1 MNRFGMDRNLAIIC
15 VTIFLNIF
23 VRFMWDPLLPLH
35 LRALGATA
43 QEIGLAFTLM
53 FFARTG
59 FAIIGGA
66 LADRYGRVI
75 VAGITTIGA
84 GVFTFIAAF
93 TDNWLALIGLL
104 IGAAA
109 LSSIQ
114 WPALSALI
122 TESAGEDK
130 VTHSFSITE
139 SAVLTGLI
147 VGPLAGAA
155 LLAPLK
161 IPGLLVING
170 IVQTAAG
177 VWRLLALRETAHRAR
192 GSVLLNLRAAIDPN
206 VRWLILLG
214 SLVAISFAIPFGPFF
229 AILAR
234 DSWNNSEAEINLI
247 WSAGSFASLAG
258 IALGRM
264 SERWGARRVLV
275 ISAIGFGVATAIWGL
290 APTWQ
295 WGLAPLL
302 IAFLFSEAIFLAQ
315 QTLQAASTTRET
327 RSSVYGMISTTTG
340 FVGGVGPSFGAW
352 LITFGGNPLPFVIA
366 GALGVLCALAVL
378 PIRKR

>member
-1 MNRFGMDRNLAIIC
+1 MNRLGMDRNLAIIC
-15 VTIFLNIF
+15 ATIFLNIF

-35 LRALGATA
+35 LRALGANA
-43 QEIGLAFTLM
+43 PEIGFAFTLM
-53 FFARTG
+53 FLARTG

-66 LADRYGRVI
+66 LADRHGRVI
-75 VAGITTIGA
+75 VAGITTIGS
-84 GVFTFIAAF
+84 GVFTLAAAF
-93 TDNWLALIGLL
+93 TDDWIALIGLL
-104 IGAAA
+104 IGASA

-130 VTHSFSITE
+130 VTRSFSITE
-139 SAVLTGLI
+139 TAVLTGLI
-147 VGPLAGAA
+147 VGPIAGAI

-161 IPGLLVING
+161 IPGLFIING
-170 IVQTAAG
+170 VVQTG
-177 VWRLLALRETAHRAR
+177 CGIWRLFALRETAHRAR
-192 GSVLLNLRAAIDPN
+192 GSVLLNLRAAMDTN
-206 VRWLILLG
+206 VRWLIVLG
-214 SLVAISFAIPFGPFF
+214 SLIAISFAIPFGPFF

-234 DSWNNSEAEINLI
+234 DGWNNSEEEINLI
-247 WSAGSFASLAG
+247 WAAGSVASLAG

-275 ISAIGFGVATAIWGL
+275 ISAIGFGIGTATWGL

-295 WGLAPLL
+295 LGIVPLL

-315 QTLQAASTTRET
+315 QTLQAASTSRET

-352 LITFGGNPLPFVIA
+352 LIVLGGNALPFLIA
-366 GALGVLCALAVL
+366 GALGVLCALAVM
-378 PIRKR
+378 PIRKK